1 MKGAIYL
8 TKTIIETFQMQG
20 IGGMMAARTLWVGA
34 IVPSLLHGAGTWVG
48 STVATAT
55 LLHWRTMFQLPKGT
69 PKVMLRAESLS
80 LQMKQRIWK
89 MKLLLARSILRKE
102 GSLAKAVYMEQV
114 KNEWPGLAKEVKEIC
129 NNIGVN
135 NITEHMVEKETIDEA
150 IFYHNYKEMK
160 IDMQK
165 YEKLE
170 DVKDDD
176 FRELPSY
183 FEGKCLEDVRTAFR
197 IKTKIVRKIKIN

>member
-1 MKGAIYL
+1 MTASIEATILERTGKVKGAIYL

-20 IGGMMAARTLWVGA
+20 IGGMMAARTLWEGA

-89 MKLLLARSILRKE
+89 MKLLLAGAS
-102 GSLAKAVYMEQV
+102 
-114 KNEWPGLAKEVKEIC
+114 
-129 NNIGVN
+129 
-135 NITEHMVEKETIDEA
+135 
-150 IFYHNYKEMK
+150 
-160 IDMQK
+160 
-165 YEKLE
+165 
-170 DVKDDD
+170 
-176 FRELPSY
+176 
-183 FEGKCLEDVRTAFR
+183 
-197 IKTKIVRKIKIN
+197 